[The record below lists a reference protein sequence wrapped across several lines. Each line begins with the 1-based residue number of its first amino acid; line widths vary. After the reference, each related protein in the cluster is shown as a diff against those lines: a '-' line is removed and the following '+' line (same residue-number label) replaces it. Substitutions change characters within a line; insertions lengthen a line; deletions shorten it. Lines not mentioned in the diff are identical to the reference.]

1 MRDDLADVLHGDVGK
16 AFGALGGRAKDLFAL
31 VEGAFE
37 EALLESIDFMTCP
50 TPLPEATV

>member
-1 MRDDLADVLHGDVGK
+1 MRNDLADVLHSDVGK
-16 AFGALGGRAKDLFAL
+16 ALGALGGRAEDLFAL

-37 EALLESIDFMTCP
+37 EALLESIDFMTSP